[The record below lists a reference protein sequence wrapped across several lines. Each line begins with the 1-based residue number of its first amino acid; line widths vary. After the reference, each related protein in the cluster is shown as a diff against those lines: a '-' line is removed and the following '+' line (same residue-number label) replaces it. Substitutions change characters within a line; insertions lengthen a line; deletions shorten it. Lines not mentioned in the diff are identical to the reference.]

1 MAYDAVGMRYY
12 NPQLL
17 AQANVG
23 NDDVMAQAH
32 FNAIEQSGKIPGIV
46 ETAGSPAFRG
56 QPDHDTFELSTP
68 SLTGTVAS
76 AATGAVAGCGLGYWL
91 LNNPIKD
98 LAKQEINPAIYKSI
112 DSVRLQ
118 EDIKDAQDAMKKT
131 KEYNL
136 AQLAKAES
144 FEALPDDVKKYFE
157 ENNLHSRTPEEAK
170 AAFER
175 AGKKV
180 EDYTLEAA
188 AKKAKESRP
197 SAAKAYKY
205 VKAMSES
212 ELDAI
217 KNAKNV
223 DELKAL
229 ITKHKELFGIKGT
242 EEQIAKQVEELAGKG
257 NEAVHKSAKAWMAA
271 YEKGLKDLNAE
282 IAGYFDSKTGKL
294 VENLDDEAKAILKD
308 FKWQQA
314 KKYGKWG
321 AIIAGAGAV
330 LYGLFGGNKKSEQA

>member
-1 MAYDAVGMRYY
+1 MTYDAVGMGHY
-12 NPQLL
+12 NPQLF

-46 ETAGSPAFRG
+46 ETAGAPAFRG
-56 QPDHDTFELSTP
+56 QPEQDTFELSTP
-68 SLTGTVAS
+68 SLTGTVAT
-76 AATGAVAGCGLGYWL
+76 AATGAAVGGGLGYWL

-98 LAKQEINPAIYKSI
+98 LAKQEVNPAIYKSV
-112 DSVRLQ
+112 DNVRFQL
-118 EDIKDAQDAMKKT
+118 DIKDAQEAMKNS

-157 ENNLHSRTPEEAK
+157 ENNLKSRTPEEAK

-188 AKKAKESRP
+188 AKKVKESRP

-257 NEAVHKSAKAWMAA
+257 NNAVHKSAKAWVSA
-271 YEKGLKDLNAE
+271 YEDGLKKLNAE

>member
-1 MAYDAVGMRYY
+1 MTFDSVGMARY
-12 NPQLL
+12 NPQLF
-17 AQANVG
+17 AQANGG
-23 NDDVMAQAH
+23 NDDVIAQAH
-32 FNAIEQSGKIPGIV
+32 FSAIEQSGKIPGIV

-56 QPDHDTFELSTP
+56 QPEQDTFELSTP
-68 SLTGTVAS
+68 SLTGTAAS
-76 AATGAVAGCGLGYWL
+76 AATGAAAGGGLGYWL
-91 LNNPIKD
+91 LSNPIKD
-98 LAKQEINPAIYKSI
+98 LAKGEVNPAIYKSV
-112 DSVRLQ
+112 DNVKLQ
-118 EDIKDAQDAMKKT
+118 NKIEYAKEVMKNT

-136 AQLAKAES
+136 AQLANAES
-144 FEALPDDVKKYFE
+144 FEALPDDVKKYFK
-157 ENNLHSRTPEEAK
+157 ENNLKSKTPEEAK
-170 AAFER
+170 VAFKK

-188 AKKAKESRP
+188 AKKARENFV
-197 SAAKAYKY
+197 SAADAQKLIKS
-205 VKAMSES
+205 MPET

-257 NEAVHKSAKAWMAA
+257 NEVVHKTAKAWIST
-271 YEKGLKDLNAE
+271 YEDGLKNLNAQ
-282 IAGYFDSKTGKL
+282 IAGFFDSKTGKVL
-294 VENLDDEAKAILKD
+294 ENLNEDAKAVLKD

-321 AIIAGAGAV
+321 AAIAAAGAV
-330 LYGLFGGNKKSEQA
+330 LYGLFGGHNKTEQA

>member
-1 MAYDAVGMRYY
+1 MTYDAVGMGHY

-32 FNAIEQSGKIPGIV
+32 FNAIERSGKIPGIV

-56 QPDHDTFELSTP
+56 QPEQDTFELSTP
-68 SLTGTVAS
+68 SLTGTVAT
-76 AATGAVAGCGLGYWL
+76 ATTGAAVGGGLGYWL

-98 LAKQEINPAIYKSI
+98 LAKQEVNPAIYKSV
-112 DSVRLQ
+112 DNVRLQ
-118 EDIKDAQDAMKKT
+118 LDIKDAQEAMKNS

-188 AKKAKESRP
+188 AKKVKESRP

-242 EEQIAKQVEELAGKG
+242 EEQIAKQVEELAAKG

-321 AIIAGAGAV
+321 AIIAGAGAL
-330 LYGLFGGNKKSEQA
+330 LYGLFGGNKKAEQA